1 MDSGQQN
8 LFIEV
13 NYDQLNEKYKTE
25 FLNTTE
31 DEASTKK
38 ETSNQ
43 EFGLLNKYS
52 ELAIYD
58 KDVDKINIEWEK
70 STDNNN
76 NQSMPPEFKIKNI
89 NFLKKQSTQSTFTTG
104 QSEKTTPPEY
114 TYAIKNLAK
123 DKDQNEYN
131 LKMASPVA
139 GQSGGTAKKT
149 RIRRKKT
156 KIVKRAKTLRGKRHN
171 NLRV

>member
-1 MDSGQQN
+1 MTSEQQN

-13 NYDQLNEKYKTE
+13 NYTQLNKKTQAD

-31 DEASTKK
+31 KTAIDKN

-43 EFGLLNKYS
+43 EFGLLNNNS

-58 KDVDKINIEWEK
+58 NETDKINIEWEK
-70 STDNNN
+70 STDN
-76 NQSMPPEFKIKNI
+76 QSPPEFKIKNI
-89 NFLKKQSTQSTFTTG
+89 HFLKTQTTTQSD
-104 QSEKTTPPEY
+104 KTTPPEY
-114 TYAIKNLAK
+114 TYAIKNLAE
-123 DKDQNEYN
+123 DNDQKKKEYN
-131 LKMASPVA
+131 LKMAPPVA

>member
-1 MDSGQQN
+1 MASEQQN

-31 DEASTKK
+31 KTAIDKN

-43 EFGLLNKYS
+43 EFGLLNKDS

-76 NQSMPPEFKIKNI
+76 NQSTQPEFKIKNI
-89 NFLKKQSTQSTFTTG
+89 HFLKTQTTSQSD
-104 QSEKTTPPEY
+104 KTPPPEY
-114 TYAIKNLAK
+114 TYAIKNLPQSQA
-123 DKDQNEYN
+123 QNEYN